1 MELKMEIICKDFKH
15 KKSIENKLRVQEIE
29 EEYYIIPITR
39 PLDMETDGEVY
50 KLTFTN
56 QLLWLKY
63 STHQKTI
70 LVNEYDYEEF
80 ILIKSKDIID
90 IYINLHTNR
99 CFRKNVWHSDNKVH
113 LNKKYLDKYFLVL
126 SVFEDAIDVK
136 EFGEDL
142 KYYQI
147 HMNTNEVLLKKAT
160 PRAKSSGCNLIITNN
175 MMLNKEAL
183 FVPLSDE
190 SLELFLP

>member
-1 MELKMEIICKDFKH
+1 MEIICKDFKH
-15 KKSIENKLRVQEIE
+15 KKSIENKLRVQEIG

-80 ILIKSKDIID
+80 ILIKSENILD

-99 CFRKNVWHSDNKVH
+99 CFRKNVWHTDNAVP
-113 LNKKYLDKYFLVL
+113 LNKKYLDKYLLVL
-126 SVFEDAIDVK
+126 PIFEDAIDIK
-136 EFGEDL
+136 EFGEDM

-147 HMNTNEVLLKKAT
+147 HMNTNEVLLKQAT
-160 PRAKSSGCNLIITNN
+160 SRAKNACNLIITNN
-175 MMLNKEAL
+175 VLLNKEAL

-190 SLELFLP
+190 SLGLFLP